1 MELVVHVLIM
11 HEIEGKLFAE
21 CHKDESVSWIII
33 GNMSWI
39 ELLIEFGIYYFCL
52 ESKWSVENLWNGVCP
67 SYIQVKI

>member
-21 CHKDESVSWIII
+21 CHKDESVSRIII

-52 ESKWSVENLWNGVCP
+52 ESKWIVEKL
-67 SYIQVKI
+67 